1 MANDYRG
8 FQDKISGD
16 LGQASMAA
24 HGMDKDFKKA
34 SKVRIRNSDIEGL
47 VPSGSLVE
55 FMPMACHRMKFGD
68 ILFIR
73 QNKEF
78 VLRRFV
84 SFQVNKSGPSVI
96 VARVSP
102 PALEKY
108 SDTSVVGKI
117 SKVDSKG
124 TVYDPH
130 KKEPILARLGNHWSC
145 FGTSSPFQRLGQNLK
160 IFGKMMVK
168 K

>member
-1 MANDYRG
+1 MSNDYRG

-24 HGMDKDFKKA
+24 HGMDKDKKKA
-34 SKVRIRNSDIEGL
+34 SKVRLRKSDIESL
-47 VPSGSLVE
+47 VPSGALVE
-55 FMPMACHRMKFGD
+55 FMPLACHKMKFGD
-68 ILFIR
+68 ILMVR
-73 QNKEF
+73 VNNDF

-84 SFQVNKSGPSVI
+84 SFQVGKNGPSVV
-96 VARVSP
+96 VARVAP
-102 PALEKY
+102 PTLEKY

-117 SKVDSKG
+117 GKVECQG
-124 TVYDPH
+124 AVYDPH
-130 KKEPILARLGNHWSC
+130 KKESFSARLGNRWSC